1 MFEEL
6 ITVFPVRVTVLLKI
20 ISIPDVKISPFN
32 ELASDVVNC
41 EELPEL
47 LVILSPVPAAK
58 IVKAPIVEVF
68 CKSNVP
74 VPSIS
79 SAEAPF
85 PIVPLPLTT
94 IVPLLIVVLPV

>member
-1 MFEEL
+1 L

-20 ISIPDVKISPFN
+20 TSIPEVKISPVN

-41 EELPEL
+41 EVASEL

-58 IVKAPIVEVF
+58 ILKVPVVEVF

-74 VPSIS
+74 VPAIS
-79 SAEAPF
+79 SAEAPS

-94 IVPLLIVVLPV
+94 MVPLLIVVLPV